1 MEQHPVP
8 QNISSFQFKLIG
20 DITLKQFAYVAG
32 GIILAY
38 IFTKFTFFPWLLRM
52 PLAVITALLGFG
64 LAFVPIEERPMDR
77 WLAAFF
83 KSIYLPTQYVW
94 RKSNPVPEPLSDLG
108 TTPPPPATT
117 NPVPATP
124 QVAPRVVSPVV
135 KPIIT
140 PAPPVNLPAPEAKVI
155 PAPQNSTPLATTGTI
170 NVPPE
175 VLHRFTPQPIKNKI
189 PAHWNLGP
197 SQKLEAVKPAMPP
210 PPPPVTHTLT
220 PVLAAGSDSPQLT
233 KLKTNYQELEQ
244 RLTAQMQMMQEELAR
259 GNVTKE
265 RFLELQQ
272 TVSQLLSE
280 KERMSNELVTLRKQL
295 SGGSQAQGQVV
306 RPSAYPQP
314 PASPQVKVI
323 PSNMAVRVGIPQL
336 TSYPNTM
343 TGIIKDGE
351 GNTLPNI
358 LVTVKDKEGV
368 PVRALKTN
376 KLGQFAASTPLPNGT
391 YIIEAE
397 DPKKIFS
404 FQQVEVMLTGK
415 ALSPLEVSAISHKD
429 EMRQK
434 LSQEIFGQKT
444 I

>member
-94 RKSNPVPEPLSDLG
+94 RKSNPVPEALSDLG
-108 TTPPPPATT
+108 TAPPPT
-117 NPVPATP
+117 TP
-124 QVAPRVVSPVV
+124 QVIPEVDVVTELPKQSEAVVPVNPPV
-135 KPIIT
+135 ITPVPQPKTT
-140 PAPPVNLPAPEAKVI
+140 PAPPIATPIETAKAV
-155 PAPQNSTPLATTGTI
+155 

-175 VLHRFTPQPIKNKI
+175 VLPRFIPPPATIKI
-189 PAHWNLGP
+189 PTSWSLGAPPTKPTPKPVAPPTPPITSTQPVQTGSTTKSAH
-197 SQKLEAVKPAMPP
+197 
-210 PPPPVTHTLT
+210 
-220 PVLAAGSDSPQLT
+220 LT

>member
-32 GIILAY
+32 GVILAY
-38 IFTKFTFFPWLLRM
+38 IFTKFAFFPWIIRM

-83 KSIYLPTQYVW
+83 KSVYLPTQYVW
-94 RKSNPVPEPLSDLG
+94 RKSNPVPEALRDLG
-108 TTPPPPATT
+108 ATPSPTTTPNPAA
-117 NPVPATP
+117 VAP
-124 QVAPRVVSPVV
+124 QVV
-135 KPIIT
+135 
-140 PAPPVNLPAPEAKVI
+140 PVNLPIIPPLPQPKVK
-155 PAPQNSTPLATTGTI
+155 PAPLISKPVEATKVV

-175 VLHRFTPQPIKNKI
+175 VVPRFIPPTPVKNKM
-189 PAHWNLGP
+189 PANWNLGAP
-197 SQKLEAVKPAMPP
+197 PKFNTSKPVAPP
-210 PPPPVTHTLT
+210 TPPITSTRVPVQTTT
-220 PVLAAGSDSPQLT
+220 TTESMQLT
-233 KLKTNYQELEQ
+233 KLKTSYQVLEQ
-244 RLTAQMQMMQEELAR
+244 RLTTQMQAMQEELAK

-272 TVSQLLSE
+272 TVSQLLNE
-280 KERMSNELVTLRKQL
+280 KERMSNELVQLRKQL
-295 SGGSQAQGQVV
+295 SVNPQAQGQVV
-306 RPSAYPQP
+306 RPTTYAQP
-314 PASPQVKVI
+314 PPSTQVKVI
-323 PSNMAVRVGIPQL
+323 PANMAVRVGIPQL

-343 TGIIKDGE
+343 SGIIKDGD

-358 LVTVKDKEGV
+358 LVTVKDKDQV

-376 KLGQFAASTPLPNGT
+376 KLGQFAASTPLANGT

-397 DPKKIFS
+397 DPKKVFS
-404 FQQVEVMLTGK
+404 FQRVEVVLTGK

>member
-1 MEQHPVP
+1 
-8 QNISSFQFKLIG
+8 
-20 DITLKQFAYVAG
+20 
-32 GIILAY
+32 
-38 IFTKFTFFPWLLRM
+38 
-52 PLAVITALLGFG
+52 
-64 LAFVPIEERPMDR
+64 
-77 WLAAFF
+77 
-83 KSIYLPTQYVW
+83 
-94 RKSNPVPEPLSDLG
+94 
-108 TTPPPPATT
+108 
-117 NPVPATP
+117 
-124 QVAPRVVSPVV
+124 
-135 KPIIT
+135 
-140 PAPPVNLPAPEAKVI
+140 
-155 PAPQNSTPLATTGTI
+155 
-170 NVPPE
+170 
-175 VLHRFTPQPIKNKI
+175 
-189 PAHWNLGP
+189 
-197 SQKLEAVKPAMPP
+197 
-210 PPPPVTHTLT
+210 
-220 PVLAAGSDSPQLT
+220 
-233 KLKTNYQELEQ
+233 
-244 RLTAQMQMMQEELAR
+244 
-259 GNVTKE
+259 
-265 RFLELQQ
+265 
-272 TVSQLLSE
+272 
-280 KERMSNELVTLRKQL
+280 
-295 SGGSQAQGQVV
+295 VV